1 MDDDERRGINHDLQS
16 RLRQEW
22 LETDGLGGFASGT
35 AAGIRTRRYH
45 ALLLSALTP
54 PTNRVVLVNG
64 FEATLETDSQFYP
77 LSTQYYGPDIV
88 HPRGFEHLVDFT
100 TRPWPKWTFE
110 LPNGLV
116 VIQELFVPRG
126 KSAVF
131 LRWSLDRSIEAISEK
146 LRLSVRPLISG
157 RDYHSLNRENS
168 QFQFEPLKQD
178 SKSNGSRSC
187 VDWQPYADL
196 PAIRAGH
203 NGHYMQQPDWY
214 RNFLYLEEQDRG
226 LDDIEDLASP
236 GVFTWDLRHND
247 AFWLLTPQTVHG
259 LAVPAKVDRAL
270 WDLLANREAKR
281 RGQFKTSAVQAADAY
296 LVRRDVGLTIIAGYP
311 WFTDWG
317 RDTFISVRGLCL
329 ATGRLSEARQILLA
343 WSKCVSEGMLPNRFP
358 DAGSEPEFNSVDAS
372 LWFIIAVYELSQAAE
387 TANLLSDEDE
397 TLLLQAVEDILRG
410 YHHGTRYGIHCDSD
424 GLLAAGETGF
434 ALTWMDARVNDRA
447 VTPRIGKP
455 VEIQALWINA
465 LRIGEELLGRAEVD
479 WRLSQSKF
487 LKKFWLEAEGYL
499 ADVVDVDHQ
508 VGTVDRSFRPNQLL
522 AIGGLPFSLLDDIRA
537 LRMLEQVEQK
547 LLTPVGPR
555 TLAPDDPSYQA
566 HCRGSVPERDSA
578 YHQGTVWP
586 WLLGPFVE
594 GWVRAHG
601 ATTAIRKLART
612 KYLEPLREAFD
623 SVGDGLT
630 HIPEIA
636 DGDAPHTARGCP
648 FQAWSLG
655 EYLRLDLAVLSEYT
669 ADV

>member
-1 MDDDERRGINHDLQS
+1 MHDDERLDVDHDLQS
-16 RLRQEW
+16 LLRQEW

-64 FEATLETDSQFYP
+64 FEATLETDSQFYA

-88 HPRGFEHLVDFT
+88 HPRGFEYLVDFT

-131 LRWSLDRSIEAISEK
+131 LRWSLDRSIEAITEK
-146 LRLSVRPLISG
+146 LKLSVRPLISG
-157 RDYHSLNRENS
+157 RDYHSLHRENS

-178 SKSNGSRSC
+178 SKSNGSQSC

-203 NGHYMQQPDWY
+203 NGHYMQQADWY

-236 GVFTWDLRHND
+236 GVFTWDLRHKD

-259 LAVPAKVDRAL
+259 LAVPAKVDHAL
-270 WDLLANREAKR
+270 WDLLANRESKR
-281 RGQFKTSAVQAADAY
+281 RGQFKTPAVQAADAY

-358 DAGSEPEFNSVDAS
+358 DAGSAPEFNSVDAS

-465 LRIGEELLGRAEVD
+465 LRIGEELLGQPEVD

-508 VGTVDRSFRPNQLL
+508 AGTVDRSFRPNQLL
-522 AIGGLPFSLLDDIRA
+522 AIGGLPFSLLDGVRA
-537 LRMLEQVEQK
+537 IRMLEQVEQK

-555 TLAPDDPSYQA
+555 TLAPDHPSYQGQ
-566 HCRGSVPERDSA
+566 CRGGVPERDSA

-601 ATTAIRKLART
+601 ATAAIRQLART
-612 KYLEPLREAFD
+612 RFLEPLREAFNAVD
-623 SVGDGLT
+623 DGLT